1 MAQQIEFWKRRAVKD
16 GDWIRK
22 ILCEYWR
29 TSKFENRDS
38 HICIRMIIIPP
49 ERPKHYDTH
58 HINRTTCVLN
68 PFSVAWC
75 LLRRLLP

>member
-29 TSKFENRDS
+29 TSKLENRDS
-38 HICIRMIIIPP
+38 QYLDSH
-49 ERPKHYDTH
+49 
-58 HINRTTCVLN
+58 L
-68 PFSVAWC
+68 
-75 LLRRLLP
+75 